1 MSFFLHIMY
10 LNFVTLYERS
20 QGKEYFYKRNRN
32 SSLLGRYWVNQD
44 QREDFDFRSFLYVDE
59 T

>member
-1 MSFFLHIMY
+1 MSFCLDIMY

-20 QGKEYFYKRNRN
+20 QGKEIFTKEIETQVYSR
-32 SSLLGRYWVNQD
+32 RYWASQD
-44 QREDFDFRSFLYVDE
+44 QREDFRSFLYVDE